1 MRQEINEWLV
11 AQPAIMD
18 WLEAH
23 YQGREKYQTGRGIRF
38 ALKFSEYV
46 NLWGIKKLK
55 QVTKLI
61 ESGRI
66 GNRMRHPEKG
76 WVLSWIS
83 REAREAGEMNCAT
96 ARILQRNSS
105 KHRFYLKAG
114 DTHTDDAKRRI
125 GDAKRESPSRRRI
138 SRPSERRVLAYRKVR
153 NTKPNVLR
161 LFEPRSSGSASCV
174 RCRQPQQR
182 WLHRFMSGDGGVP
195 LRSQVKRG

>member
-1 MRQEINEWLV
+1 MRQEIKEWLN
-11 AQPAIMD
+11 AQPATLA

-23 YQGREKYQTGRGIRF
+23 YQGREKYQTGRGIQF
-38 ALKFSEYV
+38 ALTFSEYV

-83 REAREAGEMNCAT
+83 REAREAGEMNSAT

-105 KHRFYLKAG
+105 KHRFYLKTG
-114 DTHTDDAKRRI
+114 DKHTDDAKRRI
-125 GDAKRESPSRRRI
+125 GDAKRGKPLSDEHKQSIRES
-138 SRPSERRVLAYRKVR
+138 
-153 NTKPNVLR
+153 R
-161 LFEPRSSGSASCV
+161 L
-174 RCRQPQQR
+174 
-182 WLHRFMSGDGGVP
+182 GVP
-195 LRSQVKRG
+195 QSEEHKAKRFAAIRATKQRQRELRSMQAASAAVAA